1 MRVVIAE
8 DAVLLR
14 SGLIRLLADE
24 GIDAVAAVDNGDDLL
39 GAGQR
44 TSAGPGDRGRADA
57 ADIHR

>member
-14 SGLIRLLADE
+14 AGLIRLLADE

-39 GAGQR
+39 GAVKEHR
-44 TSAGPGDRGRADA
+44 PDLVIVDVRA
-57 ADIHR
+57 ADVHR